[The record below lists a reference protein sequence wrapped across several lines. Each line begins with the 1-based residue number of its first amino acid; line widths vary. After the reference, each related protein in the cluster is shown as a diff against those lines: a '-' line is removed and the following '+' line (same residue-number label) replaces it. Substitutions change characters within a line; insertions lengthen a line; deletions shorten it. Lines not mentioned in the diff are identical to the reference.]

1 VKITAVTSGKVKM
14 MQKTV
19 ITKIDDLTGREFEKG
34 ETITFAFEGKTYEI
48 DLNTFNARNFRR
60 SMAKYMANA
69 RKVAESKKTDGRKVK
84 HDPEYVHNVRA
95 WAKENGY
102 EVSDRG
108 RVPNAIYEAYE
119 KAAA

>member
-1 VKITAVTSGKVKM
+1 

-19 ITKIDDLTGREFEKG
+19 VTMTDDLTGKEYEKG
-34 ETITFAFEGKTYEI
+34 ETITFAFEGKEYEI
-48 DLNTFNARNFRR
+48 DLNAFNARNFRR
-60 SMAKYMANA
+60 SMTKYVANA
-69 RKVAESKKTDGRKVK
+69 RKVAEGRKTDGRKIK
-84 HDPEYVHNVRA
+84 HDPEYVHSVRA

-108 RVPNAIYEAYE
+108 RVPNAIYEAYK